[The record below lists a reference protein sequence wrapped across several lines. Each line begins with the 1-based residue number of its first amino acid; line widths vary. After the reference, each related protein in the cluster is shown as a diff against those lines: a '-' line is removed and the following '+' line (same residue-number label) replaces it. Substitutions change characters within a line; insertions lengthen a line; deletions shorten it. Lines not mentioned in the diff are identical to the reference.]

1 MPNISRLRGFFYH
14 SSFLGALI
22 YRRTLPTAFP
32 TVDGLKYDLDML
44 ICYILTVV
52 RGKSVDKRLL
62 YLFRKAYVTPHDYIQ
77 GQTDDCCWCY

>member
-1 MPNISRLRGFFYH
+1 
-14 SSFLGALI
+14 
-22 YRRTLPTAFP
+22 LPTAFP

-77 GQTDDCCWCY
+77 GKQMIVVGVIERFFMV